1 MVGGVALKDDLERIA
16 VAAASFAVDGEELA
30 GILAAE
36 PPAGGRVYLC
46 AYSGGENPTWLTL
59 DDGGEPIADRE
70 LVRQTASLVA
80 LCEIA
85 EESAGGGELDELRSR
100 LVALRLTENPSG
112 IDEAEEALLAL
123 QQVIGGTPRL
133 ATAAYLDEV
142 GAATRRLEQTLG
154 EAGTSPFAE
163 AMKSAAGSVE
173 EFTADVESHYKREL
187 S

>member
-1 MVGGVALKDDLERIA
+1 VALTEDLERIA
-16 VAAASFAVDGEELA
+16 VAAAGFAEPGEELA

-36 PPAGGRVYLC
+36 PAAGGRVYLC
-46 AYSGGENPTWLTL
+46 AYSGSESTTWLAL
-59 DDGGEPIADRE
+59 DDRGEPVPDRE

-80 LCEIA
+80 LCEVA

-100 LVALRLTENPSG
+100 LVALRLTENPPG
-112 IDEAEEALLAL
+112 IDEAEEAVLAL

-142 GAATRRLEQTLG
+142 GAATSRLEHTLG
-154 EAGTSPFAE
+154 DAGTSPFAE

-173 EFTADVESHYKREL
+173 EFTVDVESHYKREL